1 MGLRATDCRS
11 HQVRPSLTRRS
22 GRRVDVHGG
31 APSRASA
38 RPFPSAAQLV
48 AHARNYLIWDA
59 QLVTHARSDRLGYLG
74 TCAPPCP
81 MSTVSSKSISTVSSK
96 SISTFGARDLR
107 LRPWEATD
115 WASYWAIARSSCQ
128 PPRRASSSCTTAR
141 WNDSSHSRSLVHSH
155 SS

>member
-81 MSTVSSKSISTVSSK
+81 MSTVSSKSIST
-96 SISTFGARDLR
+96 FGARDLR